1 MGGSGHAKFA
11 LPKDIMVHTFSF
23 SLLQYR
29 WPVSSACLLTLC
41 NLAPPDKR
49 LFFTPFVLESTGYL
63 HEDAVN
69 FLNLLA
75 KRTAEI
81 WKISETGVYQ
91 YFVKSLSCVLQKAN
105 ASNINKR
112 YHEII
117 TGVHALDYTT
127 AYRATYLENMI
138 DSVIHRVI

>member
-1 MGGSGHAKFA
+1 MHGNKSIIIIINRSGQ
-11 LPKDIMVHTFSF
+11 S
-23 SLLQYR
+23 
-29 WPVSSACLLTLC
+29 
-41 NLAPPDKR
+41 
-49 LFFTPFVLESTGYL
+49 
-63 HEDAVN
+63 HEN
-69 FLNLLA
+69 
-75 KRTAEI
+75 RTAEI

-112 YHEII
+112 YQEII